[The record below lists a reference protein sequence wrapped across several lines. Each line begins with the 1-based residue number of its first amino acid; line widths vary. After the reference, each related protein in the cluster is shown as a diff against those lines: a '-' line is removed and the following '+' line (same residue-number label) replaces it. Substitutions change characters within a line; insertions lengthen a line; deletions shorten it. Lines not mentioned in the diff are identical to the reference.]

1 MGLSKKDILDIESLS
16 SDEIRLILEAA
27 ESFKEVLG
35 RDIKKVPTLRGKT
48 VINLFFEA
56 STRTRTSFEIAAKRL
71 SADTINISASASSV
85 QKGETLS
92 DTVRNIEAMNSDVI
106 IIRHPASGAPHFIAK
121 RLKASVINAGDGS
134 HEHPSQALLDLMTIK
149 EKKGKIEGL
158 KVAVIGDIAHSRVAR
173 SNIHGLTKMGAKVV
187 LYGPKTLIP
196 KGIDRIRDEGGRM
209 KDEVKKGSDSS
220 LIPHPS
226 SLSVASSMEEALK
239 DADVIM
245 MLRIQLERQGQS
257 LFPSVREYSRF
268 FGLNGRNISLA
279 KKDAVI
285 MHPGPM
291 NRGVEISSDVAD
303 GPRSVILDQVNNG
316 IAVRMALLY
325 LLAGGHKDGIAH

>member
-226 SLSVASSMEEALK
+226 SLSVASSMEEALS

>member
-71 SADTINISASASSV
+71 SADTINITASASSV

-187 LYGPKTLIP
+187 LYGPKTLMP
-196 KGIDRIRDEGGRM
+196 KGIDKIVGAYGDTPLQIAE
-209 KDEVKKGSDSS
+209 
-220 LIPHPS
+220 
-226 SLSVASSMEEALK
+226 SMEEALS

-268 FGLNGRNISLA
+268 FGLNCKNISLA
-279 KKDAVI
+279 KEDAII

-291 NRGVEISSDVAD
+291 NRGVEISSEVAD
-303 GPRSVILDQVNNG
+303 GQRSVVLDQVNNG

-325 LLAGGHKDGIAH
+325 LLAGGHKEIDVRREM